1 MKTLLL
7 SVENYVSSL
16 LKENLSG
23 DLGFHGIT
31 HTVEVPKAAVEIG
44 QFYSLDGG
52 QMEILLVSAWFHDCG
67 YIHTYAG
74 YEEKSKQIAKSFLT
88 RYKADTEFINS
99 VSACIE
105 ATKFPQ
111 SPMNLVEMILCDADF
126 FHFTRPT
133 YPRYAMAI
141 RREFEIFLHR
151 VYSDEEWKTI
161 NMAMLRN
168 HTYWTS
174 YGKNVLDRFKQ
185 VNVILMN
192 FNSRDIL

>member
-1 MKTLLL
+1 
-7 SVENYVSSL
+7 
-16 LKENLSG
+16 
-23 DLGFHGIT
+23 
-31 HTVEVPKAAVEIG
+31 
-44 QFYSLDGG
+44 
-52 QMEILLVSAWFHDCG
+52 
-67 YIHTYAG
+67 
-74 YEEKSKQIAKSFLT
+74 
-88 RYKADTEFINS
+88 
-99 VSACIE
+99 
-105 ATKFPQ
+105 
-111 SPMNLVEMILCDADF
+111 
-126 FHFTRPT
+126 
-133 YPRYAMAI
+133 MAI